1 LNEIQQNKKTKE
13 VIQVTDTKV
22 LRELI
27 KKSGYKYSFI
37 AQNLGISYQALRNK
51 ITNRTEFLPTEI
63 ETLCKLLELNDIK
76 QKNDIFFASF
86 VE

>member
-1 LNEIQQNKKTKE
+1 M
-13 VIQVTDTKV
+13 TDTKV

-27 KKSGYKYSFI
+27 RVSGYKYSFI
-37 AQNLGISYQALRNK
+37 AKNLGISYQALRNK
-51 ITNRTEFLPTEI
+51 ITNKTEFLPTEI
-63 ETLCKLLELNDIK
+63 EALCKLLKLNDVK